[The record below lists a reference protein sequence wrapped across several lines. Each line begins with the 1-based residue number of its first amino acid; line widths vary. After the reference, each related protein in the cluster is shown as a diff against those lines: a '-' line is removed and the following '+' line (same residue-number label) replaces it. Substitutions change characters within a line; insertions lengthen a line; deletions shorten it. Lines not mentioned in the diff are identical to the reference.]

1 MHMNL
6 NIDDL
11 SVYYEIYDTG
21 IPIVMIHGF
30 GPDHRILKGCMEP
43 IFKSK
48 KGYKRIYFDLP
59 GMGKTKGVN
68 WIHNAD
74 EMLDLILKFI
84 QKVIPEQKFLIIGES
99 YGAYLA
105 RGLIEKKGHDIY
117 GAIFICPGIIMD
129 RSKRILPEFHVIIR
143 DSEFL
148 SSLSPQDAKEFEEMH
163 VIQTKA
169 IWERYKDEVDSG
181 LKLADEKFLTKYYE
195 EGYSFTFDHEL
206 INQKFEKPSL
216 FIMGRQD
223 NVVGYHDAYKII
235 ENYPRASFVILDKA
249 DHDLQIEQE
258 SIFNVLVEEW
268 LERVVEFI

>member
-1 MHMNL
+1 MEL
-6 NIDDL
+6 NIDGL
-11 SVYYEIYDTG
+11 SLYYEIYGTG

-48 KGYKRIYFDLP
+48 KGYQRIYFDLP
-59 GMGKTKGVN
+59 GMGRTKAVN

-74 EMLDLILKFI
+74 DMLKLILDFI
-84 QKVIPEQKFLIIGES
+84 QNIIPEQKFLIVGES

-105 RGLIEKKGHDIY
+105 RGLIEKKGYDIY
-117 GAIFICPGIIMD
+117 GASFICPAIIMD
-129 RSKRILPEFHVIIR
+129 RSKRILPRFHVILR

-148 SSLSPQDAKEFEEMH
+148 SSLSPQEKKEFEEMH
-163 VIQTKA
+163 VIQTKT

-181 LKLADEKFLTKYYE
+181 LRLADEKFLTKYYNK
-195 EGYSFTFDHEL
+195 GYSFTFDREL

-216 FIMGRQD
+216 FILGRQD
-223 NVVGYHDAYKII
+223 NAVGYHDAYNII

-249 DHDLQIEQE
+249 GHNLQIEQE

-268 LERVVEFI
+268 LERVTEFT